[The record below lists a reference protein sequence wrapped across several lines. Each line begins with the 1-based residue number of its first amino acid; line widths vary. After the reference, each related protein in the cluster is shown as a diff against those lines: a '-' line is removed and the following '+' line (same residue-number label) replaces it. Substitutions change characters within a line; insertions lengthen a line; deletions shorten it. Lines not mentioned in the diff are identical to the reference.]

1 MHIKTAT
8 LKDLDLLAPL
18 FDAYRVF
25 YKQESNLTNATI
37 FLQKRIEGKQSIILL
52 ALSEDQKALGFTQL
66 YPSFSSVALK
76 QVFILNDLFVA
87 QEGRNQGVG
96 AALLDAAKEVAR
108 KCNARGLVLETDKD
122 NPAQKLYEK
131 NGWTKDT
138 ALHYFWE
145 V

>member
-1 MHIKTAT
+1 MRINQVQV
-8 LKDLDLLAPL
+8 KDIDLVVPL

-25 YKQESNLTNATI
+25 YKQESDLVAAKI
-37 FLQKRIEGKQSIILL
+37 FLNKRIVGHQSIILL
-52 ALSEDQKALGFTQL
+52 AQDDDNTPLGFTQL

-76 QVFILNDLFVA
+76 RVFILNDLFVA

-96 AALLDAAKEVAR
+96 EALLEAAKDIAR
-108 KCNARGLVLETDKD
+108 KHGARGLVLETDAD

-138 ALHYFWE
+138 ALHYYWE